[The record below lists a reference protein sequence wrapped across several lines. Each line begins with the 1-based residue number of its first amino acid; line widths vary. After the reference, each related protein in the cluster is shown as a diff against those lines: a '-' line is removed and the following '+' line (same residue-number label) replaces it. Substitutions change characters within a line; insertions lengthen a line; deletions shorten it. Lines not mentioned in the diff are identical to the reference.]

1 MVPRGVSESEF
12 KRLTVDEYLRGDYG
26 VTRAVA
32 EELAEVEWQI
42 RQEVENARRLP
53 HGQLRDTNSRAG
65 FGLKG
70 MWLGTKEKKPDAPAA
85 VPTHRTITVSRVAFK
100 ALRTKGA
107 LSVEDISYLFSGA
120 DDFLSCYAR
129 PLGFPEFEP
138 RIKGYRTWKVYGWL
152 EKFARHG
159 RVKVRT

>member
-26 VTRAVA
+26 VNRTVA

-65 FGLKG
+65 FGLKSCHHG
-70 MWLGTKEKKPDAPAA
+70 LILLEQ
-85 VPTHRTITVSRVAFK
+85 
-100 ALRTKGA
+100 
-107 LSVEDISYLFSGA
+107 
-120 DDFLSCYAR
+120 FL
-129 PLGFPEFEP
+129 
-138 RIKGYRTWKVYGWL
+138 
-152 EKFARHG
+152 
-159 RVKVRT
+159 